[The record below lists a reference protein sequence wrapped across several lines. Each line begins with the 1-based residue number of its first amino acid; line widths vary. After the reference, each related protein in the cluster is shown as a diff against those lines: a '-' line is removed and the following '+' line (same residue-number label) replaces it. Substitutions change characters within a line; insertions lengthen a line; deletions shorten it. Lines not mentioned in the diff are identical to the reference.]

1 MKIHR
6 LLIAGLVAVTLFG
19 CKKETVK
26 PQAANTTSN
35 PIVVV
40 PDHPQPI
47 NTDAADTMAKHLLG
61 KWNLVKDS
69 TSFSVHQ
76 FENSPVT
83 IKQYIGKRADYYD
96 FRADGKCYVS
106 RNGTYDTLAYKVVS
120 NGMVFENNGIVNAVD
135 PLTQHNAT
143 ITFGMGAIGPGA
155 FFNTETLYLK
165 K

>member
-1 MKIHR
+1 MPTSITHAIPAITVGLGLGKDYLSKR
-6 LLIAGLVAVTLFG
+6 LILTGAFIA
-19 CKKETVK
+19 C
-26 PQAANTTSN
+26 
-35 PIVVV
+35 V
-40 PDHPQPI
+40 PDLDLI
-47 NTDAADTMAKHLLG
+47 SVRFWGIA
-61 KWNLVKDS
+61 KDS
-69 TSFSVHQ
+69 TYVEF
-76 FENSPVT
+76 
-83 IKQYIGKRADYYD
+83 IGPPRITVYHGTSNDYYD